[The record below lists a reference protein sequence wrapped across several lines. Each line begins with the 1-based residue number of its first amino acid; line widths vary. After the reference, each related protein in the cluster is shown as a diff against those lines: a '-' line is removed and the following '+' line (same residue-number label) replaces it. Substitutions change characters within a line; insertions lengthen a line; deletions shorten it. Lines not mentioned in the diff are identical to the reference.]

1 MNLNENLTKVNSKD
15 EFIKFVGE
23 LIKDLKNNPET
34 WGNPN
39 LDNYLEA
46 MQSWVEDME
55 GWENNLSIDISTM
68 NVWQLMANILFAS
81 KIYE

>member
-15 EFIKFVGE
+15 EFIKFVGQ

-34 WGNPN
+34 WENPN

>member
-1 MNLNENLTKVNSKD
+1 MNLNENITKVNSKD
-15 EFIKFVGE
+15 EFVKFVGE
-23 LIKDLKNNPET
+23 LIKDLRNNPET
-34 WGNPN
+34 WENSN

-46 MQSWVEDME
+46 IQSWVEDME